1 MNEKEIAEIRRRFRA
16 DRGSITHVRGCYVN
30 EQKEIV
36 AQFDQSLTL
45 MPQEEAEKMMA
56 VLKKTLS
63 GTLGKN
69 LMNLSFSTA
78 QVVDSGEHRLLMDL
92 RDSKLEDEN
101 AVQRFF
107 ETVIP
112 AVMMEGTYLILLC
125 HDTYD
130 VPFRSK
136 DGQKLEDASDEI
148 FSYIMCSICPVKM
161 TKPALCYHIP
171 DNQFRSLPPDWLVSP
186 PQVGF
191 LFPAFDD
198 RSTNLYGALYYT
210 RDTAVSQEELAQA
223 VFHMELPMPAQEQ
236 KETFQ
241 EILTQSL
248 AEDCSYDVL
257 QTVHDRLCQR
267 MEEHKETRDPEPLTV
282 SPKEVGGMLLDCGI
296 DDGQVAAFEEK
307 CEEVFGTEAAFS
319 PQNLVEKKRWEIH
332 TPDVSIRV
340 APGRGDLVQT
350 RIIDGARYILI
361 RAEEGV
367 EVNGVA
373 IQIRPENDPSLP
385 ETGKTEDSTQK

>member
-16 DRGSITHVRGCYVN
+16 DRGSITHVRGCYVS

-78 QVVDSGEHRLLMDL
+78 QVVDSDEHRLLMDL

-282 SPKEVGGMLLDCGI
+282 SPKE
-296 DDGQVAAFEEK
+296 E
-307 CEEVFGTEAAFS
+307 
-319 PQNLVEKKRWEIH
+319 
-332 TPDVSIRV
+332 
-340 APGRGDLVQT
+340 
-350 RIIDGARYILI
+350 
-361 RAEEGV
+361 
-367 EVNGVA
+367 
-373 IQIRPENDPSLP
+373 
-385 ETGKTEDSTQK
+385 